1 MNPQLLD
8 RGLTW
13 FVVFLFSTTL
23 HEAGHALAALKLGDP
38 TAYEGGQVSLNPL
51 PHIRR
56 APRRDGP
63 RPASSPSSPR
73 HWMMGWASAPYD
85 PLWAH
90 RYPKRAALMAAAGP
104 AANLL
109 LVIVAGLADPGG
121 RLDRASSTLPTA
133 RASPRS
139 PPRRRASWATGAV
152 TPLSI
157 LFSLNL
163 LLFTF
168 NLLPL
173 PPLDGSA
180 ILPGFMSDDMA
191 RRFHDL
197 PAPADVLDD
206 RPARGLAGLP
216 AASPVPCRLW
226 RSTCSTTPEPVTS
239 EEPSAATIAILLLCG
254 ASPSPRLPCPSPSC

>member
-1 MNPQLLD
+1 MNPQLLVE
-8 RGLTW
+8 GLTW

-23 HEAGHALAALKLGDP
+23 HEAGHALAAWKLGDP
-38 TAYEGGQVSLNPL
+38 TAYEGGQVSLNPI

-56 APRRDGP
+56 
-63 RPASSPSSPR
+63 SPIGMVLVPLITFATS

-85 PLWAH
+85 PSWAH

-109 LVIVAGLADPGG
+109 LVIVSGLLIRAGVWSGTFYAPDSANFTMVTAAAPG
-121 RLDRASSTLPTA
+121 
-133 RASPRS
+133 
-139 PPRRRASWATGAV
+139 SWAAAAV

-163 LLFTF
+163 LLFAF

-180 ILPGFMSDDMA
+180 ILPGLMSDDTA

-197 PAPADVLDD
+197 LRQPMFSMI
-206 RPARGLAGLP
+206 GLLAAWRVFPLISSPLQTLALNLLYPGAGYH
-216 AASPVPCRLW
+216 
-226 RSTCSTTPEPVTS
+226 
-239 EEPSAATIAILLLCG
+239 
-254 ASPSPRLPCPSPSC
+254 

>member
-1 MNPQLLD
+1 VNPQLLVE
-8 RGLTW
+8 GLTW

-38 TAYEGGQVSLNPL
+38 TAYEGGQVSLNPI
-51 PHIRR
+51 PHIQR
-56 APRRDGP
+56 
-63 RPASSPSSPR
+63 SPIGMLLVPLITFATT

-85 PLWAH
+85 PSWAH

-109 LVIVAGLADPGG
+109 LVIVSGLLIRAGVWSGVFHAPD
-121 RLDRASSTLPTA
+121 TA
-133 RASPRS
+133 NFTAVT
-139 PPRRRASWATGAV
+139 AATAGSWAVGAV

-163 LLFTF
+163 LLFVF
-168 NLLPL
+168 NLIPL

-191 RRFHDL
+191 RGFHNL
-197 PAPADVLDD
+197 LRQPMFSMI
-206 RPARGLAGLP
+206 G
-216 AASPVPCRLW
+216 
-226 RSTCSTTPEPVTS
+226 
-239 EEPSAATIAILLLCG
+239 LLLAWRVFPLISNPLQTVALNLLYPG
-254 ASPSPRLPCPSPSC
+254 AGYH